1 MGSSSASGT
10 SRPGHPYHWN
20 FVALE
25 RPLRPVTRPPD
36 DMEKLYWPSSERLM
50 VMGRRLE
57 MRSRRP
63 LEAVVSWSVVVIM
76 PGRTRGARCGVCIS
90 DGRGD
95 DAMRCGSEQAVS
107 SGAVVSLWHCSKR
120 CDAPGKDLKDRRAG
134 YLGGEGDQGRQLR
147 VSASPTGRVLRGW
160 TQGARAEAG
169 LSDSLYLD
177 NDRMTACGRG
187 TGVNTARW
195 RGR

>member
-63 LEAVVSWSVVVIM
+63 LEAGVSWSVIVIL
-76 PGRTRGARCGVCIS
+76 PDRTRGARCEGMYVYRTEEGMMRC
-90 DGRGD
+90 
-95 DAMRCGSEQAVS
+95 DAMRLG
-107 SGAVVSLWHCSKR
+107 GAVV
-120 CDAPGKDLKDRRAG
+120 
-134 YLGGEGDQGRQLR
+134 
-147 VSASPTGRVLRGW
+147 
-160 TQGARAEAG
+160 
-169 LSDSLYLD
+169 
-177 NDRMTACGRG
+177 
-187 TGVNTARW
+187 
-195 RGR
+195 